1 MFIGEYRRSPR
12 IIELDAR
19 KAQQARNRNKGN
31 EICELMDGEE
41 LDKGQGTLKQKCG
54 RKKVKVRTV
63 QDLIVNSVEYKV
75 QKTDTGIDEEQ
86 LVNAAIVS
94 SGATI
99 PEKRKL
105 ELLLGV
111 LQRRDTRKIFAE
123 PVNPEEVEYY
133 YDVIKEPM
141 DFGTIAKKL
150 NEGSYQTLQEFEH
163 DVFLVSNN
171 AMLFNASNTVY
182 YKQARALKELATRL
196 FHALKTDPEN
206 FKAEAE
212 ASMQRMNLSRR
223 RKAEVYS
230 DNNTSIGIAERG
242 CKAERQSDDSEV
254 EKRQTYKPSS
264 YFLNGNG
271 SSVSAVDNSQMQ
283 LKLDE
288 KVGVGYVE
296 SIKQFAENLGATA
309 QMVSMKK
316 VESYIG
322 EALKV
327 WNMTT
332 NRQPWVPEMVIRNSA
347 FGPKGIKVAP
357 SIKVPSARLGCQN
370 MSGDKMDIHRR
381 LSDGGR
387 AIIHDTMNIT
397 NAVNGGISQPSRRV
411 ESLGDFRG
419 KMTQS
424 TSGGFAPSL
433 HLFGNSNGSKL
444 FAGET
449 VNGSSSFGNGGK
461 VFTVN
466 NMDIND
472 AFNGGKGKFG
482 NGMDVRGK
490 VVQPMRGG
498 LDIGAAFKDNAAHQS
513 NGVHL
518 YASFPNNHSG
528 KRKLDFPA
536 SWNIKSGQRQ
546 LSTMVDAINVHD
558 TVQTTA
564 GQFSLGSK
572 KEVFIPTR
580 FSGASSSSCR
590 PLSQVL
596 TGSNSS
602 QAIDYMSG
610 IGSRNLDTGL
620 CQKEATADDKVSRHR
635 INLEQGGQVSYPFKP
650 VEMGLQLST
659 GYSFQEQ
666 NVSPEMASL
675 LQQKKELD
683 SLCEAPPL
691 EEWLASSP
699 HEHVMGASS
708 KSFPFEFERF
718 QTQSKGESSSR
729 AAAADRCQK
738 QPMLGKELPQ
748 GLGIFGAN
756 MSQKQPMLGKE
767 LPQGLGIFGAN
778 MSHKQPMLGK
788 ELPQGLGI
796 YGADRR
802 HKQPM
807 LGKELP
813 QGLGIYGADRRHK
826 QPMLGKELPQ
836 GLGIYGADMSQKQLM
851 LGKELPQELGI
862 YAADRCQ
869 KEPMLGKELP
879 QGLGIYGADMSQKQ
893 PMSGKELPGLG
904 IFGADRC
911 QKQSMLGKELP
922 QGSWLYAANKRQKQ
936 RLFGQELP
944 QWSWL

>member
-75 QKTDTGIDEEQ
+75 PKTDTGIDEEQ

-99 PEKRKL
+99 PEKSKL

-111 LQRRDTRKIFAE
+111 LQRRDTHKIFAE

-150 NEGSYQTLQEFEH
+150 NERSYQTLEEFEH

-212 ASMQRMNLSRR
+212 ASMQRMDLSRR

-230 DNNTSIGIAERG
+230 DNNTSIGIAKRG

-433 HLFGNSNGSKL
+433 HLFGNSNGSKM

-482 NGMDVRGK
+482 NGMDFRGK

-546 LSTMVDAINVHD
+546 SSTMVDAINVHD
-558 TVQTTA
+558 TVQTA
-564 GQFSLGSK
+564 GQSSLGST

-635 INLEQGGQVSYPFKP
+635 INLEQ
-650 VEMGLQLST
+650 
-659 GYSFQEQ
+659 
-666 NVSPEMASL
+666 A
-675 LQQKKELD
+675 KKELD

-778 MSHKQPMLGK
+778 MSQKQLMLGK

-802 HKQPM
+802 QKQPM

-813 QGLGIYGADRRHK
+813 QGLGKYGADMSPKQLMLGKELPQGLGIYAADRCQK

-836 GLGIYGADMSQKQLM
+836 GLS
-851 LGKELPQELGI
+851 
-862 YAADRCQ
+862 
-869 KEPMLGKELP
+869 
-879 QGLGIYGADMSQKQ
+879 IYGADMSQKQ
-893 PMSGKELPGLG
+893 PMFGKELPQGLG

-944 QWSWL
+944 EWSWL